1 MVGSHDL
8 LLVALVDDHRLT
20 DVVDEYAKSDVL
32 RIKGVVAIAND
43 AHRCIVQCVL
53 DTYTMAPSLEWRA
66 RETRVSKL
74 VLIGKHL
81 DQSALEE
88 GFLSCIVGSSS
99 NTGSSAYDE
108 GNDGSQERKKDV

>member
-1 MVGSHDL
+1 M
-8 LLVALVDDHRLT
+8 
-20 DVVDEYAKSDVL
+20 VDEYAKSDVL

-74 VLIGKHL
+74 VVIGKHL
-81 DQSALEE
+81 DKRALED
-88 GFLSCIVGSSS
+88 GFLSCIVGKDVGVDGSS
-99 NTGSSAYDE
+99 NG
-108 GNDGSQERKKDV
+108 GGQEPKKDV